1 MNKKPNGGPD
11 GKRETLLCDRKV
23 DVKPVVQDL
32 HNLVGVMMRAM
43 ETLTVTLTVTVT
55 MMFAIT
61 GFLPLRVP
69 AGTST
74 KISITWRSTLEGGL
88 G

>member
-32 HNLVGVMMRAM
+32 HDLVRVMIM
-43 ETLTVTLTVTVT
+43 ETMT
-55 MMFAIT
+55 MVMVEMFSIT

-74 KISITWRSTLEGGL
+74 KISITWRSTLEVGFG
-88 G
+88 